1 MLSIL
6 IFITRYLSSS
16 RGRANGTETFG
27 RNPESRR
34 QIVRP
39 AEAIGGFFARRRG
52 LFQNLIPS
60 RGSRGFGRRLL
71 IISSRQLYRHVGMAP
86 PAERGGPEGRM
97 WSCAI
102 HWQ

>member
-39 AEAIGGFFARRRG
+39 AEAIGGFFSPRRG
-52 LFQNLIPS
+52 LFLALLPS
-60 RGSRGFGRRLL
+60 PGRRGLGRRPLL
-71 IISSRQLYRHVGMAP
+71 FSFGQLYRHLEKGP
-86 PAERGGPEGRM
+86 PAEPGGPGGTVL
-97 WSCAI
+97 WF
-102 HWQ
+102 